1 MKKTV
6 ITYILIAIYGIIVN
20 KSNNNFIFL
29 RSDFIWQIL
38 L

>member
-20 KSNNNFIFL
+20 KSNKYFKFL